1 MVTFVLEPI
10 IVGPD
15 VSWSGDDVRESVVLD
30 VLRYVGQISLGGQ
43 RLDEGSTEPRMLA

>member
-30 VLRYVGQISLGGQ
+30 VLRHVGLMSLEGQ
-43 RLDEGSTEPRMLA
+43 RLDEGTAEP